1 VNPRGMVLLGCLSL
15 VTGRLAAQRLQ
26 EQWAKIVS
34 CPAADSL
41 LGSLRGDWDARVHG
55 FYDERGDST
64 LLWSGMPLITED
76 SWSVTAVVE
85 FRGRAPWDYPTA
97 ALALALRGDR
107 WRTMLASA
115 TIPDAVIVLDDSLRL
130 RMGAPVRGEYT
141 GSELIRVAPITV
153 GLSTLQFAGL
163 VRAKKIR
170 IELGKEQLLL
180 NAQERRDLRGL
191 YRLAACHVP
200 IVFDRD
206 VTELR

>member
-1 VNPRGMVLLGCLSL
+1 MWQLAVVALLGLGA
-15 VTGRLAAQRLQ
+15 GRLAAQRVP
-26 EQWAKIVS
+26 EKWAKIVS

-41 LGSLRGDWDARVHG
+41 LGPLRGDWDARVHG

-64 LLWSGMPLITED
+64 LLWSGSTLITED
-76 SWSVTAVVE
+76 SWSITAVVE

-97 ALALALRGDR
+97 GLALALRGDR
-107 WRTMLASA
+107 WRRMLAGS

-130 RMGAPVRGEYT
+130 RMGAPLRGEYT

-153 GLSTLQFAGL
+153 SLSTLQFAGV

-170 IELGKEQLLL
+170 IELGKENLIL
-180 NAQERRDLRGL
+180 NSQERRDLRGL

-206 VTELR
+206 VSADVR